1 MKVTL
6 NSAVQE
12 RHRELAEEIVRQV
25 APGAEIVW
33 LPSRFPR
40 LVMLVEPGKGRA
52 SEPEKGSFFSQGSA
66 VAANEDVLSPAFT
79 RQLEEK
85 LQKLL

>member
-6 NSAVQE
+6 NSAVE
-12 RHRELAEEIVRQV
+12 EGRRGLAEELVRQM

-40 LVMLVEPGKGRA
+40 VVMLVEPGKARTG
-52 SEPEKGSFFSQGSA
+52 EPERGSFFDQEAEGSA
-66 VAANEDVLSPAFT
+66 NDAVLSPAFT
-79 RQLEEK
+79 QLLEEK

>member
-6 NSAVQE
+6 NSTVQE
-12 RHRELAEEIVRQV
+12 GNRAKAEEIVRQM

-40 LVMLVEPGKGRA
+40 IVMLVEPGKGRS
-52 SEPEKGSFFSQGSA
+52 SEPEKGSFFTQGST
-66 VAANEDVLSPAFT
+66 AAESGDVLTPAAT